1 MHATDIDRVNDNMH
15 NWKFF
20 IMLRRLK
27 NYRSTYYDTFSS
39 SKLSQNNC
47 RIFELMKNKE
57 ISLSKS
63 VRWRKILL
71 NLKLI

>member
-57 ISLSKS
+57 ISLSTS
-63 VRWRKILL
+63 VRWRNLLL